1 VLDQGENEGSSSLAE
16 VTPTTAQAIP
26 AIDQTTLTIQKE
38 SVSMDSSTDARK
50 ETKQLEYD
58 KISPT
63 LIETTPNSA
72 TSMTSV
78 IVCFSDRFC

>member
-1 VLDQGENEGSSSLAE
+1 VFDQGVNEGTSSLAE

-26 AIDQTTLTIQKE
+26 TIDQTTHTIQKE
-38 SVSMDSSTDARK
+38 SVPMDSSTDTRK
-50 ETKQLEYD
+50 ETKQLEYNE
-58 KISPT
+58 ISPT

-78 IVCFSDRFC
+78 KVCFSDRFC